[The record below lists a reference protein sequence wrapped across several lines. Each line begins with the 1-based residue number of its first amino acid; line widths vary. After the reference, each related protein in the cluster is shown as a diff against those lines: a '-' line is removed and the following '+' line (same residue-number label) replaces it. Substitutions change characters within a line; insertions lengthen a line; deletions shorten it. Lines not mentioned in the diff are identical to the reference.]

1 MKSKV
6 FRYIYAALKQKFLLR
21 WLSEIEGPYGIFR
34 SPYLGPVTIALI
46 LVVLIS
52 LMLPRGKSYQFADL
66 KEKEVYVGEEII
78 APFTFAINKTPEEYK
93 RDLLQAEKAVLP
105 VFTRNDSISNYQLM
119 AIRAFWD
126 SLEAIKG
133 NNSKFSV
140 QTRNVLRLL
149 EKNGIQFLDE
159 KLLRIINGQSYQ
171 SFKELLFRIAR
182 DIYAVGILNLN
193 ARDIKAV
200 DGKISIAMANE
211 KVIYDLQSIYD
222 PQQVR
227 DVILAKL
234 RSDIENDKFRTSIG
248 YQLLIALLK
257 PNIIYDAQET
267 QRLIIEARN
276 NVPLAKGTVLEKER
290 IINRYERLT
299 REHIEKLQSLA
310 SELAE
315 REVGR
320 SFLLELIR
328 FLSKFLLIS
337 LIIAVFVIFVA
348 VHRRKILTSSRRVI
362 LLAIIFFLVTFLSYL
377 IIHFGLSPYL
387 IPIAMGSMLLTIFF
401 DARIG
406 FVGTIVLSVLIG
418 CLRGNEFNVA
428 LVSIFAGT
436 MAVLSVRRIRSRK
449 WFFNSILVVTSAYG
463 VSILVMELL
472 RYSSL
477 QTVIVSLGYGAI
489 NGFLSPLMV
498 YGLQVIFEYFF
509 DIVTDMR
516 LLELSDLNNPLL
528 RKLALEAPGTY
539 HHSLMVGSLA
549 EGAAERIGANSLL
562 TRVGAYYHD
571 IGKIEKREYF
581 IENQIR
587 TKNPHEKLSPTM
599 SCLILI
605 NHVKKGL
612 ELARHYKLPQEIRAF
627 IAEHHGTNLIQFFY
641 QKAKEKGNDEEID
654 ESVFRYPGP
663 RPQSKETG
671 LVMLADAVEAA
682 TRSLRDPSAS
692 RLRGLIISI
701 VHERFTSSELDECP
715 LTLRDLTNIIDSF
728 QSILLGIFHTRLEYP
743 EQEEKL
749 AAVTNKLMGK
759 KSVDLQN

>member
-6 FRYIYAALKQKFLLR
+6 IRYIDAALKPKLLLR

-34 SPYLGPVTIALI
+34 SPYFGPVTMALI
-46 LVVLIS
+46 LVVIIS

-105 VFTRNDSISNYQLM
+105 VFNRNDSISNYQLM
-119 AIRAFWD
+119 AMRAFWD
-126 SLEAIKG
+126 SLEAIKSS
-133 NNSKFSV
+133 NSKFSV
-140 QTRNVLRLL
+140 QTRNVLQLL
-149 EKNGIQFLDE
+149 ERNGIQFLDE
-159 KLLRIINGQSYQ
+159 KLLRIVNGQSYQ
-171 SFKELLFRIAR
+171 NFKELLVRIAR

-200 DGKISIAMANE
+200 DGKISIAMSNE

-234 RSDIENDKFRTSIG
+234 RSDIENDEFRTSIG

-290 IINRYERLT
+290 IIDRYERLT

-320 SFLLELIR
+320 SILLDLIR

-348 VHRRKILTSSRRVI
+348 VHRRKILTSTRRVI
-362 LLAIIFFLVTFLSYL
+362 LLAVIFFLVTFLSYL

-387 IPIAMGSMLLTIFF
+387 IPIAIGSMLLTIFF

-472 RYSSL
+472 RYSSF

-489 NGFLSPLMV
+489 NGFLSPIMV

-539 HHSLMVGSLA
+539 HHSLMVGTLA

-587 TKNPHEKLSPTM
+587 MKNPHEKLSPTM

-682 TRSLRDPSAS
+682 TRSLKDPSAS
-692 RLRGLIISI
+692 RLRGMIISI

-728 QSILLGIFHTRLEYP
+728 QTILLGIFHTRIEYP

-749 AAVTNKLMGK
+749 ASVTNKLMGK

>member
-6 FRYIYAALKQKFLLR
+6 IRYIDAALKPKLLLR

-34 SPYLGPVTIALI
+34 SPYFGPVTMALI
-46 LVVLIS
+46 LVVFIS

-105 VFTRNDSISNYQLM
+105 VFNRNDSISNYQLM
-119 AIRAFWD
+119 AMRAFWD
-126 SLEAIKG
+126 SLEAIKSS
-133 NNSKFSV
+133 NSKFSV

-149 EKNGIQFLDE
+149 ERNGIQFLDE
-159 KLLRIINGQSYQ
+159 KVLRIVNGQSYQ
-171 SFKELLFRIAR
+171 NFKELLFRIAR

-200 DGKISIAMANE
+200 DGKISIAMSNE

-234 RSDIENDKFRTSIG
+234 RSDIENDEFRTGIG
-248 YQLLIALLK
+248 YQFLIALLQ

-290 IINRYERLT
+290 IIDRYERLT

-320 SFLLELIR
+320 NILLELIR

-337 LIIAVFVIFVA
+337 LIIAVFVIFMA
-348 VHRRKILTSSRRVI
+348 VHRRKILTNTRRVI
-362 LLAIIFFLVTFLSYL
+362 LLAVIFFLVTFLSYL

-387 IPIAMGSMLLTIFF
+387 IPIAIGSMLLTIFF

-472 RYSSL
+472 RYSSF

-489 NGFLSPLMV
+489 NGFLSPIMV

-539 HHSLMVGSLA
+539 HHSLLVGTLA

-562 TRVGAYYHD
+562 TRVGSYYHD

-587 TKNPHEKLSPTM
+587 MKNPHEKLSPTM

-692 RLRGLIISI
+692 RLRGMIISI
-701 VHERFTSSELDECP
+701 VHERFTASELDECP

-728 QSILLGIFHTRLEYP
+728 QTILLGIFHTRIEYP

-749 AAVTNKLMGK
+749 ASVTNKLMGK

>member
-6 FRYIYAALKQKFLLR
+6 FRYIDAALKQKFLLR

-34 SPYLGPVTIALI
+34 SPYLGPVTMALI

-126 SLEAIKG
+126 SLEAIKS

-234 RSDIENDKFRTSIG
+234 RSDIENDEFRTSIG

-728 QSILLGIFHTRLEYP
+728 QTILLGIFHTRLEYP